1 MAQKT
6 IKLKLQTGNCVVIDD
21 SDYELISQYKWHEDH
36 GYARTSSGG
45 KKIYMHRLLM
55 GSPNSQVDHINRDR
69 LDNRKANLRV
79 CSDLQNKWNL
89 PKQGR
94 NKSGYKG
101 VTRHSNLWRA
111 TIVVNGKQK
120 SLGYHKEIL
129 DAARAYDKA
138 ALEYFGEYAAING
151 VGHEA

>member
-6 IKLKLQTGNCVVIDD
+6 IKLKLQTGNYAVIDE
-21 SDYELISQYKWHEDH
+21 SDYELVSRYKWYEDH
-36 GYARTSSGG
+36 GYARTSSNG
-45 KKIYMHRLLM
+45 KKIYMHRLVM
-55 GSPNSQVDHINRDR
+55 GSPSSQVDHINRDR

-89 PKQGR
+89 PKQKR

-120 SLGYHKEIL
+120 SLGYHKEKL

-151 VGHEA
+151 VDYAA